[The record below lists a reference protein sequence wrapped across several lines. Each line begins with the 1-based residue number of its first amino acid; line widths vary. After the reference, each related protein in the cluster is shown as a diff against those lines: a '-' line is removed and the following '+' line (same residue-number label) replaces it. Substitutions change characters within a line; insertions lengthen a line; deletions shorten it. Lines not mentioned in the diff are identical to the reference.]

1 MRKTDIVGVVDHAAH
16 EPDRRT
22 APELL
27 GILEELEVREPIF
40 HRPPTGFTREE
51 FDRLV
56 DPSFWEAGASGRRYS
71 REYVWSI
78 LEERRGTDSP
88 GDLGWQTSDF
98 QLRELAPSTYLLTYT
113 LLHRSR
119 LTRRATIW
127 QHRASGWTILYHQG
141 TPVAE
146 P

>member
-1 MRKTDIVGVVDHAAH
+1 MDDAAN

-22 APELL
+22 APELHGL
-27 GILEELEVREPIF
+27 LEELEAREPIF
-40 HRPPTGFTREE
+40 HHPPTGFTREE

-56 DPSFWEAGASGRRYS
+56 DPHFWETGASGRRYS

-78 LEERRGTDSP
+78 LEERSRSAPPGTLD
-88 GDLGWQTSDF
+88 WQTSDF

-113 LLHRSR
+113 LLHQSR
-119 LTRRATIW
+119 LTRRATVW
-127 QHRASGWTILYHQG
+127 QDRASGWTILYHQG